1 MREMRGDRERGG
13 EERRR
18 SREGRPEAIA
28 TERDE
33 QDDEC
38 GGEREGGNEIR
49 VRFSDP
55 AGGGRRLI

>member
-1 MREMRGDRERGG
+1 MREMRGDRERRG

-28 TERDE
+28 AEGDE

-38 GGEREGGNEIR
+38 GGERR
-49 VRFSDP
+49 AR
-55 AGGGRRLI
+55 GGGE